1 MIDKWTGAEVLALRT
16 AMRLT
21 QEEFAAVCGRAVRTV
36 GKWEQ
41 QGKEA
46 TLSPRSSDAMDTVL
60 DGLSPEQ
67 AYRFYNEGASPT
79 RAIATSSPS
88 IRLHS
93 SPDAELRTWV
103 EMNRRELLRL
113 FGGVSGGLSAVAAIL
128 AGLNPDEQRRV
139 GEVLIE
145 PGRIDSTTIGHIEA
159 AMKIASSQEDLYGPY
174 AVLPMVSAQLA
185 IASTLLRE
193 APAHLRPQLLIV
205 HSQLARL
212 AGWMQFDMRDFDSAS
227 LSYAQAHQSAHEVG
241 DDAQVALILCNMSYL
256 AVWRGSLRMGI
267 DHAVA
272 AQNWARSVDDG
283 LLRSYA
289 DVITAY
295 AYANTGRDQACIA
308 ALDAAD
314 ATLSSVQP
322 AENSVAHFHRPGLS
336 LSFRSDCMYR
346 LGRAADARH
355 AAESSLDL
363 IGNGPYRFTRNRAMA
378 YIDLAHAHIAGR
390 EIDEAARV
398 VGEAAGLAVSCRSDR
413 LLGMI
418 SDTRSDLAPWS
429 DALCVRE
436 LDQLLAD
443 YGLLNSRT

>member
-1 MIDKWTGAEVLALRT
+1 MIDKWTGADVLALRT

-41 QGKEA
+41 QGKQA
-46 TLSPRSSDAMDTVL
+46 ALSPRSSDAMDTVL

-88 IRLHS
+88 IRLHL

-113 FGGVSGGLSAVAAIL
+113 FGGVSGGLPAVAAML
-128 AGLNPDEQRRV
+128 AGLDPDEQRRV
-139 GEVLIE
+139 GEVLVQ
-145 PGRIDSTTIGHIEA
+145 PGRVDDATIGHIET
-159 AMKIASSQEDLYGPY
+159 AMKIALAQENLYGPY

-185 IASTLLRE
+185 IASALLRE
-193 APAHLRPQLLIV
+193 APDHLRPRLLTV
-205 HSQLARL
+205 HSQLAEIV
-212 AGWMQFDMRDFDSAS
+212 GWMRFDMRQFDSANS
-227 LSYAQAHQSAHEVG
+227 CYEQARESAHAAG
-241 DDAQVALILCNMSYL
+241 DDALVTLVLCNMSYL
-256 AVWRGSLRMGI
+256 AIWRGYPRTAI

-272 AQNWARSVDDG
+272 AQNWARSADDG

-289 DVITAY
+289 DVIAAFAY
-295 AYANTGRDQACIA
+295 AGTGSRDACVA

-314 ATLSSVQP
+314 ATLANTPP
-322 AENSVAHFHRPGLS
+322 AENSIAYFHGPGLS

-346 LGRAADARH
+346 LGRAAEAQL
-355 AAESSLDL
+355 AAESSLAL
-363 IGNGPYRFTRNRAMA
+363 IGDDFTRNRAVA
-378 YIDLAHAHIAGR
+378 YVDLAHAHIAAH
-390 EIDEAARV
+390 EIDEAARM
-398 VGEAAGLAVSCRSDR
+398 VGEAVGLAVSCRSDR

-443 YGLLNSRT
+443 YGLLSSRT